1 MVAKS
6 YQQCE
11 LIGDP
16 FTENGRQY
24 IYIKRNG
31 KERKVRWY
39 TEAEFEKAFKVK
51 LNTPEEKPVFA
62 KRPKRCAWRLLC
74 DCPA

>member
-31 KERKVRWY
+31 KERKVVNSTY
-39 TEAEFEKAFKVK
+39 NYII
-51 LNTPEEKPVFA
+51 L
-62 KRPKRCAWRLLC
+62 
-74 DCPA
+74 